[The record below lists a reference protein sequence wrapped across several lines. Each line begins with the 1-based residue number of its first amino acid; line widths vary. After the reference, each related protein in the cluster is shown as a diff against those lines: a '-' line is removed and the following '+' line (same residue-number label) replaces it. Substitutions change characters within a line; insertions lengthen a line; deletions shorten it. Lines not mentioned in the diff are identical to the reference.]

1 MSISQWSG
9 RRLAITW
16 AVGILLEASVVTVLV
31 SRGRAETARFD
42 LEMQELRRSSQSVSQ
57 AQQDSVFASLNEKY
71 GVNIVRRG
79 DTVTAIELSSEAQ
92 RKLDRLGGGFRR
104 AILLAL
110 LWAVV
115 VYLTIPF
122 TLLGVS
128 VVWLRA
134 QRARR
139 QADVISPVA

>member
-31 SRGRAETARFD
+31 SRGRAEAARFD
-42 LEMQELRRSSQSVSQ
+42 LKMQELRRSSRSVSQ
-57 AQQDSVFASLNEKY
+57 AQQDSVFASLNEKH

-79 DTVTAIELSSEAQ
+79 DTVTAIELTSEAQ
-92 RKLDRLGGGFRR
+92 RKLDRLGAGFRR
-104 AILLAL
+104 AILLGL
-110 LWAVV
+110 LYAVI
-115 VYLTIPF
+115 VYLTIPL
-122 TLLGVS
+122 TLLSVS
-128 VVWLRA
+128 MVWLRA

-139 QADVISPVA
+139 LADVISPVA